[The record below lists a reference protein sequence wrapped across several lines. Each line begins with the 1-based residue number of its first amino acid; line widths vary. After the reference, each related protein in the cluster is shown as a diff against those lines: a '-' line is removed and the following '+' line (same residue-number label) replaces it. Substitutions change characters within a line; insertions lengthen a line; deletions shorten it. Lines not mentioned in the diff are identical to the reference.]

1 MKLKSGFCTQ
11 KVADGQVMVPV
22 DEKETNFKG
31 IVRSNETA
39 AFVVDC
45 LKEDTTSE
53 EILAKLKEAYEG
65 DEEVMK
71 KDIETVIGKLK
82 AIDALTD

>member
-11 KVADGQVMVPV
+11 EVGDGQVMVPI
-22 DEKETNFKG
+22 DEAKTSFKG

-45 LKEDTTSE
+45 LKEDTSKE
-53 EILAKLKEAYEG
+53 EILAKLKAEYDG
-65 DEEVMK
+65 PEEVMV
-71 KDIETVIGKLK
+71 KDLDLVLEKLSSIGAIEG
-82 AIDALTD
+82 